1 MPKFKGKPSRSKSPA
16 GPRGGGS
23 GYSGCDTLLVP
34 RIQEYARSN
43 DIADVDDVVEHLRS
57 CYREYLRKPMLIF
70 RKGVERAIDEVRRRG
85 PPLKPSVSIEDM
97 EAAHLER
104 RGLKMAGEAGDDSEE
119 DSDDESGSDEDSDE
133 DELEGKGLSDDGS
146 DEDASMSAE
155 DAPGAVD
162 DDDARGG
169 RGETLRK
176 RRVMNDANGAS
187 GPRAPPIPP
196 ARSPPSP
203 RRISSPPPRSARSL
217 RRRKNPPRTPPA
229 AAETQRRHKRGG
241 DGFEPEPDLERSPL
255 RARGVSSHV
264 RRGGWPH
271 RRGRHRARRASSRD
285 GAEQERS
292 RRRREEQQEE

>member
-104 RGLKMAGEAGDDSEE
+104 RGSPRMAPRRATTPTPTPTTRAATRTATRTSSRGRMVSV
-119 DSDDESGSDEDSDE
+119 GSDID
-133 DELEGKGLSDDGS
+133 
-146 DEDASMSAE
+146 AE
-155 DAPGAVD
+155 DAED
-162 DDDARGG
+162 
-169 RGETLRK
+169 EE
-176 RRVMNDANGAS
+176 NDG
-187 GPRAPPIPP
+187 
-196 ARSPPSP
+196 
-203 RRISSPPPRSARSL
+203 
-217 RRRKNPPRTPPA
+217 
-229 AAETQRRHKRGG
+229 
-241 DGFEPEPDLERSPL
+241 
-255 RARGVSSHV
+255 
-264 RRGGWPH
+264 
-271 RRGRHRARRASSRD
+271 RAS
-285 GAEQERS
+285 
-292 RRRREEQQEE
+292 